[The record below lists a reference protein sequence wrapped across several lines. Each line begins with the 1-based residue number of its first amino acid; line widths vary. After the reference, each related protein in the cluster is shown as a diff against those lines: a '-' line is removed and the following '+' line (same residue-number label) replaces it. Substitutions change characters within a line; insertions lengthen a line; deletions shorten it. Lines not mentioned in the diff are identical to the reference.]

1 MIVPMK
7 KLTALIFYK
16 DYQEFLTNL
25 RDLGVVHIN
34 TKKNIHL
41 DNDLLL
47 AKMNLVKSYTSIIKY
62 IAKFKKEDAETLS
75 INDGKELFED
85 IIKFKST
92 LERLDNRLAIISK
105 ERNSILPWGEYSSVL
120 IEKLSTAGARI
131 DFFTCITS
139 KFKEE
144 WIEDYNA
151 IEIDNVAGL
160 VYFITIS
167 FDGEQPDVDAE
178 LFDKPKSSLQELAE
192 QEELLKKEREC
203 VIRFFINAS
212 KSLDLLEDAKNEVLQ
227 ELEFDTI
234 CESSDSV
241 VDNKLILLEAWFPCD
256 TEKDVK
262 WWISQKDVYFEVEKP
277 TIEDNVPIKLKNNKF
292 AKLFEFIG
300 ELYSLP
306 KYGEIDLTPFFAPF
320 FVLFFG
326 ICLGD
331 AGYGLL
337 FVVGASLYKLKAD
350 KKIKPLLSFLQIIG
364 LSTVVMGMMV
374 GTFFG
379 VNLIESD
386 IAWLADIKKYMIDT
400 DKLFTVSLVIG
411 VIQVVF
417 GMFIKVANAIKQFG
431 WSAAL
436 STIGWLVLII
446 GGGGVYLMKEMGME
460 YEIAQYAVLSIAGI
474 LIFLLNNIKRNVF
487 VNIGSGLWDTY
498 NMVTGLLGDLL
509 SYIRLF
515 ALGVSSSVLGLVFN
529 DIAFSLSGDTPVVS
543 QLILVLIL
551 VLGHGINIFMSGL
564 GSLVHPMRL
573 TFVEFYKNAGFSGG
587 GKKYSPF
594 KTINN

>member
-7 KLTALIFYK
+7 KMTALIFYK

-25 RDLGVVHIN
+25 RELGVVHIN

-41 DNDLLL
+41 DNESLL
-47 AKMNLVKSYTSIIKY
+47 AKINLVKSYTSTIKF
-62 IAKFKKEDAETLS
+62 IAKFKDENAETLS
-75 INDGKELFED
+75 ISDGKVLYD
-85 IIKFKST
+85 KITKYKST
-92 LERLDNRLAIISK
+92 LERLDNKLAAIGK
-105 ERNSILPWGEYSSVL
+105 ERGSILPWGEYSSEL
-120 IEKLSTAGARI
+120 IEKLSSAGARI
-131 DFFTCITS
+131 DFFTCISS

-151 IEIDNVAGL
+151 IEIDNIAGL
-160 VYFITIS
+160 IYFITIS

-178 LFDKPKSSLQELAE
+178 LFDKPKRSLQELSE
-192 QEELLKKEREC
+192 QEVLLRKEREA
-203 VIRFFINAS
+203 VIRFFTSAS
-212 KSLDLLEDAKNEVLQ
+212 KSLDLLKEAKNDVMQ
-227 ELEFDTI
+227 DLEFDTI
-234 CESSDSV
+234 CESSNYK
-241 VDNKLILLEAWFPCD
+241 VDNKLIVLEGWLPNDC
-256 TEKDVK
+256 EKDVVY
-262 WWISQKDVYFEVEKP
+262 WIGQKDVYYELENPSV
-277 TIEDNVPIKLKNNKF
+277 EDNVPIKLKNNKF

-337 FVVGASLYKLKAD
+337 FVIGASLYKLKAD

-386 IAWLADIKKYMIDT
+386 ISWLANIKKYMIDT

-417 GMFIKVANAIKQFG
+417 GMFLKVANAVKQFG

-436 STIGWLVLII
+436 STIGWLVLIL

-460 YEIAQYAVLSIAGI
+460 YEIAQYVVLSISGI
-474 LIFLLNNIKRNVF
+474 LIFLLNNVKRNVF